1 MIKDFLING
10 AYTHATDKTYDVIQP
25 SDGSVLMTL
34 PSANETDVNNAVAA
48 AKAALEEWRFMDELE
63 RQRLMFR
70 WADLLEERAEEI
82 AAQVGDD
89 AGMGKTGQL
98 GTVGKIAAMARY
110 YAGFIVNNYGD
121 VFSLGDEYMN
131 FTVKDPVGVVGLMP
145 PWNSPLESTMQ
156 KMGPA
161 LAAGNTVVL
170 RPPEEGPS
178 GGLLVA
184 QTAHD
189 AGFPKGAINAIC
201 GQGPESAKALVS
213 HPDVRLIS
221 FTGSATTGKAIAQSC
236 AAQMKRYVMELGG
249 KSPVLVFEDAD
260 LDKAAEEA
268 ATFAFCYQGQVC
280 CANTRILVQESVRE
294 TFTEKLLAQVESLD
308 MGVDDSGKPLG
319 PIFNRKVFDTVT
331 KYVEIGKQDG
341 KLLAGG
347 TPEDTE
353 NGFYYPA
360 TVFSFED
367 SSSAV
372 CQDEI
377 FGPVL
382 ALIPFKDEAEAIR
395 IANETHYGLAA
406 TVYSGDRQR
415 IFRVIR
421 RLESGTVWANCCF
434 QFNIHMP
441 WGGPKDSGQG
451 REFGKYA
458 IEPYY
463 EIKNVWLG

>member
-10 AYTHATDKTYDVIQP
+10 AYTHATDATYDVLRP

-34 PSANETDVNNAVAA
+34 PSAKETDVNNAVAA
-48 AKAALEEWRFMDELE
+48 ASSALDDWRFLDELE

-70 WADLLEERAEEI
+70 WADILEERAEEI

-121 VFSLGDEYMN
+121 VFSLSDDQIN
-131 FTVKDPVGVVGLMP
+131 FTVKEPVGVVGLMP

-170 RPPEEGPS
+170 RAPEEGPC
-178 GGLLVA
+178 GALLVA
-184 QTAHD
+184 QAAHD
-189 AGFPKGAINAIC
+189 AGFPKGVVNALC
-201 GQGPESAKALVS
+201 GQGAESAKALVG

-221 FTGSATTGKAIAQSC
+221 FTGSAVTGKAIAQSC

-249 KSPVLVFEDAD
+249 KSPVIVFEDAD

-268 ATFAFCYQGQVC
+268 ATFAFCYQGQIC
-280 CANTRILVQESVRE
+280 CASTRIIVHESVRE
-294 TFTEKLLAQVESLD
+294 AFTEKLLVQVKALD
-308 MGVDDSGKPLG
+308 MGVDNSGKPLG

-341 KLLAGG
+341 KLLIGG
-347 TPEDTE
+347 EPEDAE
-353 NGFYYPA
+353 NGIYYPA
-360 TVFSFED
+360 TVFAFED

-382 ALIPFKDEAEAIR
+382 AIIPFKTEAEALKV
-395 IANETHYGLAA
+395 ANETNYGLAA
-406 TVYSGDRQR
+406 TVYSADRQR
-415 IFRVIR
+415 IFRAIR
-421 RLESGTVWANCCF
+421 RIQSGTVWANCCF

-458 IEPYY
+458 MEPYY
-463 EIKNVWLG
+463 EIKNIWLG

>member
-10 AYTHATDKTYDVIQP
+10 KYTHDTDATYDVLQP
-25 SDGSVLMTL
+25 SDGSVLLTL

-48 AKAALEEWRFMDELE
+48 ASAALDEWRFMDELE

-70 WADLLEERAEEI
+70 WADLLEERAEAI

-121 VFSLGDEYMN
+121 VFSLSDEHMN

-170 RPPEEGPS
+170 RPPEEGPC

-189 AGFPKGAINAIC
+189 AGFPKGVINVIC

-221 FTGSATTGKAIAQSC
+221 FTGSAVTGKAIAQSC

-280 CANTRILVQESVRE
+280 CANTRIIVQESVRE
-294 TFTEKLLAQVESLD
+294 AFTQKLLAQVESLD
-308 MGVDDSGKPLG
+308 MGVDNSGKPLG
-319 PIFNRKVFDTVT
+319 PIFNRKVYDTVT
-331 KYVEIGKQDG
+331 KYVEIGKKDG

-347 TPEDTE
+347 TPEDTD

-367 SSSAV
+367 SSSVV
-372 CQDEI
+372 CQEEI

-382 ALIPFKDEAEAIR
+382 ALIP
-395 IANETHYGLAA
+395 
-406 TVYSGDRQR
+406 
-415 IFRVIR
+415 
-421 RLESGTVWANCCF
+421 
-434 QFNIHMP
+434 
-441 WGGPKDSGQG
+441 
-451 REFGKYA
+451 
-458 IEPYY
+458 
-463 EIKNVWLG
+463 